1 MTTTEEPPRPTPGP
15 APKRGGVR
23 LSVDEAWDTIE
34 RSHTGILTTLRH
46 DGVPI
51 SLPVWFVSFDRQIYV
66 TTPGTAKKI
75 GRIRRDARAAFL
87 VESGER
93 WVDLK
98 AVHLTGRATV
108 VDDPNLLARVQ
119 AAQDEK
125 YGAFR
130 MARHQMPSAT
140 RQHYGQVS
148 ALIRFEPDE
157 RIVSWEN
164 AKLFE
169 R

>member
-1 MTTTEEPPRPTPGP
+1 MTTDQPPSQADAT
-15 APKRGGVR
+15 APKRRGVR
-23 LSVDEAWDTIE
+23 LSADEAWDTIE
-34 RSHTGILTTLRH
+34 QSHTGILTTLRH
-46 DGVPI
+46 DGMPI
-51 SLPVWFVSFDRQIYV
+51 SLPVWFVTLDREIYV
-66 TTPGTAKKI
+66 TTPGTAKKLT
-75 GRIRRDARAAFL
+75 RIRRDARAAFL

-108 VDDPNLLARVQ
+108 VDDLGLLERVQ
-119 AAQDEK
+119 AKQDEK
-125 YGAFR
+125 YRAFR
-130 MARHQMPSAT
+130 MARREMPSAT
-140 RQHYGQVS
+140 QAHYGRAS

-164 AKLFE
+164 AKLFG